1 MSRYIKYYPV
11 VVLAGNILNQNTV
24 RINITHSQFDS
35 ASEALASAKTSAHS
49 AFTNHGEQTFGIA
62 VVKAVFDTDKG
73 ASHYP
78 KYPNDYFIEKASAQI
93 KADVQEGILE
103 TFRVIFVRPYV

>member
-1 MSRYIKYYPV
+1 MSKYVKYYPV
-11 VVLAGNILNQNTV
+11 VVLAGDIPNQSTV
-24 RINITHSQFDS
+24 RITITHSQFDS
-35 ASEALASAKTSAHS
+35 ASEALASARTSAHS
-49 AFTNHGEQTFGIA
+49 MFTNHGEHTFGLA
-62 VVKAVFDTDKG
+62 VVKAIFDTDKG